1 MNCLSSLGG
10 LNTLASFS
18 FADLYPVEHPTTKHF
33 TILQHDLS
41 KTHHP
46 KLKKK
51 IMN

>member
-10 LNTLASFS
+10 LNTLASFY